1 MGKLDNV
8 AAITDKWVNAMG
20 GATQAYTDGING
32 VTVAPGALAAAA
44 SAKYLAGVQAGVQK
58 FERNSLAVDLG
69 SWKTTTIA
77 KGAPRLASGAAAA
90 KLKVAAFQ
98 TAFFSYL
105 KNGQAQ
111 IDGMPTLTYEQ
122 RKQKAIAQMD
132 YNHQFPGY
140 R

>member
-1 MGKLDNV
+1 MAKIDNPSG
-8 AAITDKWVNAMG
+8 ITDKWATAMS
-20 GATQAYTDGING
+20 GATAAYEAGVNG
-32 VTVAPGALAAAA
+32 VQTAPGASAAAS
-44 SAKYLAGVQAGVQK
+44 SAKYLAGVQANLAK

-69 SWKTTTIA
+69 SWKTATIT
-77 KGAPRLASGAAAA
+77 KGGPRLASGATAA
-90 KLKVAAFQ
+90 KPKVLAFQ

-111 IDGMPTLTYEQ
+111 IDNMPTLTYEQ